1 MSRKIYQNEKGQWI
15 SETENDEERLGPGMG
30 IRLPLKID
38 AYVRSL
44 PNRSEWIRKVITEAA
59 LAEIASKSDTP

>member
-1 MSRKIYQNEKGQWI
+1 MSRKTYQNEKGQWI
-15 SETENDEERLGPGMG
+15 SEVENDDEKLGPGMG

-59 LAEIASKSDTP
+59 LAEMESKSNTL